1 MDRQKKLLIFAAA
14 WVSAGLLTWFLYRS
28 TVAPQQEKMVRVVVA
43 THDMP
48 LGTLLRQSDVKLVR
62 TPERDVAKGVVFDPK
77 NAVSRVLLVPLNQ
90 NEPVLLSKLSA
101 PTAAEGMSSVIDPGY
116 RAVAVQITD
125 ATGVAGLVQP
135 NSRVDVLFTRP
146 GTMAEAITST
156 ILQNVKVLSTGHQ
169 TPSGQTA
176 DTRTVRQPV
185 VTLLLTPA
193 DAQKLELAKNQGKI
207 SLSLRNPLDAATAAD
222 AGPVTTEVLD
232 PHINARMALAKKGR
246 VGGKGQ
252 LDDPSIWQ
260 DLVGQKKKEEP
271 KKEPEKPRVV
281 VDVYRGDK
289 HVQELFK

>member
-28 TVAPQQEKMVRVVVA
+28 AVAPQQEKLVRVVVA

-48 LGTLLRQSDVKLVR
+48 LGTLLRQSDLKLVSA
-62 TPERDVAKGVVFDPK
+62 PERDVAKGVVFDPK
-77 NAVSRVLLVPLNQ
+77 NAVGRVLLVPLNQ

-101 PTAAEGMSSVIDPGY
+101 PTTAEGMSSVIEPGF
-116 RAVAVQITD
+116 RAVAVPITD
-125 ATGVAGLVQP
+125 ATGVAGLIQP

-156 ILQNVKVLSTGHQ
+156 ILQNVKVLATGHQ
-169 TPSGQTA
+169 TPTGQTA

-207 SLSLRNPLDAATAAD
+207 SLSLRNPLDGVTAAD
-222 AGPVTTEVLD
+222 TGPVTTEVLD
-232 PHINARMALAKKGR
+232 PNINARMALAKKGR
-246 VGGKGQ
+246 VGGRNQ
-252 LDDPSIWQ
+252 LEDPSLWQ
-260 DLVGQKKKEEP
+260 ELTAKKKEDA